1 MALKK
6 KVTMA
11 ILGVATAAV
20 VAGGGL
26 KMYSNAAMSV
36 TSYVV
41 DRGEIVRTLEING
54 NVESENSKSFYA
66 DIDGRIA
73 TVYVKEGD
81 RVKKGD
87 LLIAYDNTKIDE
99 LIELT
104 NMSAAVDQESYN
116 SALQSDSR
124 VAGLNAEAKRNLK
137 VLDTQINDYQAAIT
151 QLESDIAY
159 KRAQIA
165 DHGAALQISLIEW
178 SDKPDSEEYEELQ
191 KQIASNTAEM
201 QSNYE
206 VIEMQKQLNELSAHL
221 AACREYKAEM
231 TSQKASTVTATM
243 TAADKDKLEAVKA
256 LNEFEA
262 QKKIEEL
269 EEAKKGIRADFDGVV
284 SAVNVTE
291 DSYVAKGGL
300 LLTIDSTETVMVR
313 LNVNKYDIVNLHPE
327 QSACVSIKGKDYSG
341 RVERISNKTAA
352 NDIGVDVEIKLDQP
366 DDDIILGLE
375 AKAKVNT
382 ASVNDAIRIP
392 MDALNY
398 DEKGDYVYIAGDKKA
413 VKKYIETGMQ
423 NDDMIEV
430 LSGLNAGDCVIWN
443 DSQELSEGVNIKV
456 D

>member
-87 LLIAYDNTKIDE
+87 LLAAYDNARIDE

-165 DHGAALQISLIEW
+165 DHGAVLQISLIEW

-366 DDDIILGLE
+366 DEDIILGLE

>member
-66 DIDGRIA
+66 DIDGKVA
-73 TVYVKEGD
+73 KVYVKEGD

-87 LLIAYDNTKIDE
+87 LLAAYDNARIDE

-291 DSYVAKGGL
+291 DSYVGKGGL
-300 LLTIDSTETVMVR
+300 LLTIDSTENIMVK
-313 LNVNKYDIVNLHPE
+313 LNVNKYDIVNLHTE
-327 QSACVSIKGKDYSG
+327 QPACVSIKGKDYSG